1 MPMTLGPDGG
11 LQRGV
16 ASSVMTSSG
25 RRLAREALRL
35 SAIGA
40 ALPAASAVTLAH
52 RLPIL
57 AGVSPASALT
67 QTAELWRMTLE
78 KPLAMW
84 QSWLAVA
91 TVPWRLWS
99 LWATAPGWPDSG
111 QADLGLRLAAAGL
124 GGVRAGLRPIHA
136 SVTGN
141 ARRLGGATWRGPRR
155 LRAGRG
161 SQLC

>member
-1 MPMTLGPDGG
+1 MT
-11 LQRGV
+11 R
-16 ASSVMTSSG
+16 SG
-25 RRLAREALRL
+25 RRLAREAVRL

-40 ALPAASAVTLAH
+40 ALPGASAVTLAH

-57 AGVSPASALT
+57 AGLSPASALS

-78 KPLAMW
+78 KPLAVW

-91 TVPWRLWS
+91 TLPCQLWS
-99 LWATAPGWPDSG
+99 LWAAAPGWPNSG

-124 GGVRAGLRPIHA
+124 GGLRAGLRPFHV

-141 ARRLGGATWRGPRR
+141 ARRLGRPTRR
-155 LRAGRG
+155 SRRRTRAGRG
-161 SQLC
+161 GS

>member
-1 MPMTLGPDGG
+1 MT
-11 LQRGV
+11 R
-16 ASSVMTSSG
+16 SG

-35 SAIGA
+35 SAIGG

-57 AGVSPASALT
+57 AGLGQASALS

-78 KPLAMW
+78 KPLAFW
-84 QSWLAVA
+84 QSWLAIA
-91 TVPWRLWS
+91 TLPWQLWS
-99 LWATAPGWPDSG
+99 LWASAPGWPSSG

-124 GGVRAGLRPIHA
+124 GGVRAGLRPIHV

-141 ARRLGGATWRGPRR
+141 ARRLGGPAWRSRR
-155 LRAGRG
+155 RIRAGRG
-161 SQLC
+161 R

>member
-1 MPMTLGPDGG
+1 MTG
-11 LQRGV
+11 
-16 ASSVMTSSG
+16 AG

-35 SAIGA
+35 SAIGG
-40 ALPAASAVTLAH
+40 ALPGASAVTLAH

-57 AGVSPASALT
+57 AGLGQASAFS

-78 KPLAMW
+78 KPLAFW

-91 TVPWRLWS
+91 TVPWQLWG
-99 LWATAPGWPDSG
+99 LWASAPGWPASG

-124 GGVRAGLRPIHA
+124 SGVRAGLRPIHA

-141 ARRLGGATWRGPRR
+141 ARRLGGGTWRSRR
-155 LRAGRG
+155 HIRTGRG
-161 SQLC
+161 R

>member
-1 MPMTLGPDGG
+1 MT
-11 LQRGV
+11 R
-16 ASSVMTSSG
+16 SE

-57 AGVSPASALT
+57 AGMGQASALS
-67 QTAELWRMTLE
+67 QSAELWRMTLE
-78 KPLAMW
+78 KPLALW

-91 TVPWRLWS
+91 TLPWQLWS
-99 LWATAPGWPDSG
+99 LCAAAPGWPASG

-124 GGVRAGLRPIHA
+124 GGMRAGLTPIHL

-141 ARRLGGATWRGPRR
+141 ARRLGGRSWRSRR
-155 LRAGRG
+155 RSRAARGR
-161 SQLC
+161 

>member
-1 MPMTLGPDGG
+1 MTG
-11 LQRGV
+11 
-16 ASSVMTSSG
+16 SG

-52 RLPIL
+52 RLPML
-57 AGVSPASALT
+57 AGMSQASALA

-78 KPLAMW
+78 KPLALW
-84 QSWLAVA
+84 QSGLAVA
-91 TVPWRLWS
+91 AVPWRLWS
-99 LWATAPGWPDSG
+99 LWATAPGWSDSR

-124 GGVRAGLRPIHA
+124 DGVRAGLRPIHA

-141 ARRLGGATWRGPRR
+141 ARRLAGAGWRRPRR
-155 LRAGRG
+155 RRAGRG
-161 SQLC
+161 